1 MIVGR
6 RRLARIAAALA
17 ASLSVGAL
25 VARVAAALAAKFV
38 VCRRPSGPHC
48 CSSGCPVVCRRR

>member
-25 VARVAAALAAKFV
+25 VARIAAALAAPLSV
-38 VCRRPSGPHC
+38 GAARRALLQPWLL
-48 CSSGCPVVCRRR
+48 R